1 MSVIRPAGP
10 VLRNSEMTQAIV
22 EAMEEDN
29 PSKKMI
35 IADHNGYMR
44 VEAEDGLILR
54 RATVEGVL
62 GRKFRMQELELI
74 MSAFSGQIEM
84 TTEYARW
91 YFKSQPSGPRD
102 GNGSAEPNGKGGA

>member
-1 MSVIRPAGP
+1 MTVSRPAGP
-10 VLRNSEMTQAIV
+10 VLRNSEMTLAIV

-29 PSKKMI
+29 PGKTMM
-35 IADHNGYMR
+35 IADHHGYMR

-54 RATVEGVL
+54 RETVEAVL
-62 GRKFRMQELELI
+62 GRKFRMQEIELI

-91 YFKSQPSGPRD
+91 YFKSPNSGP
-102 GNGSAEPNGKGGA
+102 GNGSAGVNGKAGA

>member
-1 MSVIRPAGP
+1 MTVIRPAGP

-29 PSKKMI
+29 PSKTML

-54 RATVEGVL
+54 RETVEAVL

-91 YFKSQPSGPRD
+91 YFKSPASGP
-102 GNGSAEPNGKGGA
+102 GNGSAAPNGKGGA

>member
-1 MSVIRPAGP
+1 MTLRRPAGP
-10 VLRNSEMTQAIV
+10 ILRNSEMTKAIV

-29 PSKKMI
+29 PSKTMK
-35 IADHNGYMR
+35 IADHHGYMR

-54 RATVEGVL
+54 RETVEAVL
-62 GRKFRMQELELI
+62 GRKFRMQEIELI

-91 YFKSQPSGPRD
+91 YFKSPNPGTGA
-102 GNGSAEPNGKGGA
+102 GNADTNGKAGA